1 MTYLH
6 NLLQG
11 PALASI
17 TGLVLTNENYKAALE
32 KLKRSYDNKRALIS
46 SHMRKLLS
54 LEKSII

>member
-1 MTYLH
+1 MTYLR

-32 KLKRSYDNKRALIS
+32 ILKRSYDNK
-46 SHMRKLLS
+46 
-54 LEKSII
+54 